1 MKRTLMVLFA
11 VMASVLC
18 VSFASALTNA
28 PESPDPTEARVRRRE
43 QRPISPE
50 VHDDGSVTFRMGAP
64 DADEAIVYTQFTEG
78 AQSMKEGDDGIWS
91 VTLSPARPGIYVYG
105 FVVDG
110 IEVADPYSRHVL
122 ANEWPTRSIVEIPGD
137 EPMYYDQRPVPHG
150 TRVRCSMPAAKTTSA

>member
-1 MKRTLMVLFA
+1 
-11 VMASVLC
+11 
-18 VSFASALTNA
+18 
-28 PESPDPTEARVRRRE
+28 
-43 QRPISPE
+43 
-50 VHDDGSVTFRMGAP
+50 MGAP
-64 DADEAIVYTQFTEG
+64 DADEVIVYTQFTEG

-150 TRVRCSMPAAKTTSA
+150 RVHMNRFEARKASISTKWTLVRLTVHICRVAVLRAM